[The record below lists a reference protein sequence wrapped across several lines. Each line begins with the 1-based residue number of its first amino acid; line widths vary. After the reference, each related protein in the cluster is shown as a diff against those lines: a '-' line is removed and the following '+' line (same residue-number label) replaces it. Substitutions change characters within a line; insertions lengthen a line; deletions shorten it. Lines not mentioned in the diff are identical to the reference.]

1 MLTVVAAA
9 GAAAYFVNSK
19 IPFADTVLG
28 GIIGASMG
36 FPWVGLITGALVP
49 DRGSGAR
56 LQAALD
62 KVKGPLASGGFLGGV
77 HPACEGRGAGPLAL
91 PDGTRVECPSAPSGT
106 ATP

>member
-1 MLTVVAAA
+1 MARMMKKKTQRMLTVVAAA

-49 DRGSGAR
+49 DRGTGAR

-62 KVKGPLASGGFLGGV
+62 KVSGGVMGGQAGVPGWGDEASGG
-77 HPACEGRGAGPLAL
+77 
-91 PDGTRVECPSAPSGT
+91 APSGT

>member
-1 MLTVVAAA
+1 MARMMKKKTQRMLTVVAAA

-62 KVKGPLASGGFLGGV
+62 KVGGLGDPLV
-77 HPACEGRGAGPLAL
+77 AGTP
-91 PDGTRVECPSAPSGT
+91 PPSCVADPTLEHCPSGT
-106 ATP
+106 PTP